1 MLFYLYTSVSFIQR
15 KNTLQ
20 QNNNKMKVLE
30 ATPKDIP
37 LIQDLA
43 KRSWEMAYSKILSPG
58 QISYM
63 MAEMYSEKEILLKWK
78 ILTGGTF

>member
-1 MLFYLYTSVSFIQR
+1 MLSFFYLYTSVSFIQR

-43 KRSWEMAYSKILSPG
+43 KDHG
-58 QISYM
+58 
-63 MAEMYSEKEILLKWK
+63 KWLIPK
-78 ILTGGTF
+78 FSAQGKSAI

>member
-1 MLFYLYTSVSFIQR
+1 MDAFFYLYTSVSFIQR

-43 KRSWEMAYSKILSPG
+43 KRSWEMAYSKILSPDKSA
-58 QISYM
+58 I
-63 MAEMYSEKEILLKWK
+63 
-78 ILTGGTF
+78 